1 MTVIRPNSISG
12 ITSLTAH
19 RGSIDFYA
27 HDGSAARFDNI
38 NSNVTSG
45 VSTFASLNITGDL
58 DVGGAL
64 TYEDVTNIDSVG
76 IITARA
82 GINISGGNLQVGGT
96 NVINSGRVLYNLEQI
111 KLADAKELVLG
122 SGNDLKIQHSGSH
135 SFISQEGVGALKIKG
150 DDIRFEDA
158 GGTEA
163 LRLDSAGRLLLG
175 TTTVGPSTADDLTI
189 ATTGNTGISIRSG
202 TSSSGNIF
210 FSDGTSGGDQTRGV
224 IQYDHAGNYMRV
236 YTDNA
241 ERVRITDA
249 GMVGI
254 NMTPSTTGN
263 STYMLQMYNAGSQ
276 CFMSLGQGSGNGPLN
291 GLVMGVSNAAHYITG
306 RENSPM
312 IFATN
317 DSERMRLDTS
327 GRLLLNSGTDVRIEL
342 GTTGS
347 TGTNNRN
354 HLRGDGA
361 NMKYNCCS
369 GGGHFFEANGGERMR
384 ISSNG
389 HVNIGDGY
397 IVSNSG
403 LHVGRSSGGT
413 AAGESVLAATLGN
426 DSTMVSALLT
436 VKNAGN
442 RGSAGHSS
450 GSPLA
455 KFEFNNGTAFEID
468 KNGYRTLPYQ
478 PCAMAYNA
486 QGQYMGGGSVAEFN
500 STRFNIGNMYNSS
513 NGRMTV
519 PVAGRYLVAYSG
531 LHDYIS
537 QSAVGFDV
545 RINGSNFNGGEA
557 YQESNDISNSQLSK
571 TLILSLSANDYV
583 DIYIRSSGTRVHQRY
598 GSFSMC
604 LLT

>member
-27 HDGSAARFDNI
+27 HDGSAATFNNI

-76 IITARA
+76 VITARN
-82 GINISGGNLQVGGT
+82 GIDVTGGSVGIGTNDPGSNKLQVQGSSAFYGNGGASAT
-96 NVINSGRVLYNLEQI
+96 WGDTSYL
-111 KLADAKELVLG
+111 
-122 SGNDLKIQHSGSH
+122 
-135 SFISQEGVGALKIKG
+135 GALSFDG
-150 DDIRFEDA
+150 SAQPVIRAASSKSLIFQVNQS
-158 GGTEA
+158 TEA
-163 LRLDSAGRLLLG
+163 LRITS
-175 TTTVGPSTADDLTI
+175 
-189 ATTGNTGISIRSG
+189 TGNIGINKTPTTYQFEVNGGSANTVASFESSDAISRILFKDNSG
-202 TSSSGNIF
+202 EAMVGAVGDALTFYTS
-210 FSDGTSGGDQTRGV
+210 T
-224 IQYDHAGNYMRV
+224 
-236 YTDNA
+236 NA
-241 ERVRITDA
+241 NERLRITDA

-254 NMTPSTTGN
+254 NMTPSTIGN

-306 RENSPM
+306 RENLPM
-312 IFATN
+312 IFSTN
-317 DSERMRLDTS
+317 DVQQMRLDAS
-327 GRLLLNSGTDVRIEL
+327 GRLLLDSGTDVRIEL

-442 RGSAGHSS
+442 RGAAGATG

-478 PCAMAYNA
+478 PSAMAYNA
-486 QGQYMGGGSVAEFN
+486 QGQFMNGGSVAQFN
-500 STRFNIGNMYNSS
+500 STRFNNGNMYNSS

-519 PVAGRYLVAYSG
+519 PVDGKYLVAYSG

-537 QSAVGFDV
+537 QAAVGFDI
-545 RINGSNFNGGEA
+545 RINGSVFNGGEA

-571 TLILSLSANDYV
+571 TLILHLSANDYV
-583 DIYIRSSGTRVHQRY
+583 DIYIRTSGTRVHQRY
-598 GSFSMC
+598 GSFSMT

>member
-1 MTVIRPNSISG
+1 MAKIKLNGDTSGYIEISAPAVSG
-12 ITSLTAH
+12 NNTLELGPGTKILT
-19 RGSIDFYA
+19 DL
-27 HDGSAARFDNI
+27 DN
-38 NSNVTSG
+38 TFTG
-45 VSTFASLNITGDL
+45 VSTFSNGI
-58 DVGGAL
+58 DV
-64 TYEDVTNIDSVG
+64 
-76 IITARA
+76 
-82 GINISGGNLQVGGT
+82 SGGNVLVGTTDATIYNNGDSDSEGIVLRNGEVIDVARKGDLQLTLNRQTNDGPHIGFFRSGSPKTYISTRNDAFCIDTGGLNERLRVT
-96 NVINSGRVLYNLEQI
+96 DVGRVLINATTDI
-111 KLADAKELVLG
+111 VNTSSAKLQVTHTGGAMLALG
-122 SGNDLKIQHSGSH
+122 RDDSAVSANNDLGKIAFFGNDGGSYEECARITCEADGSH
-135 SFISQEGVGALKIKG
+135 ASG
-150 DDIRFEDA
+150 DKP
-158 GGTEA
+158 
-163 LRLDSAGRLLLG
+163 GRLLFA
-175 TTTVGPSTADDLTI
+175 TTADG
-189 ATTGNTGISIRSG
+189 A
-202 TSSSGNIF
+202 SSP
-210 FSDGTSGGDQTRGV
+210 T
-224 IQYDHAGNYMRV
+224 
-236 YTDNA
+236 
-241 ERVRITDA
+241 ERLRIDSA

-254 NMTPSTTGN
+254 NMTPGTPGN

-276 CFMSLGQGSGNGPLN
+276 CFMSIGNGTSGNGPLN

-306 RENSPM
+306 RENLPL

-317 DSERMRLDTS
+317 DVQQMRLDAS
-327 GRLLLNSGTDVRIEL
+327 GRLLLDSGTDVRIEL

-413 AAGESVLAATLGN
+413 AAGESIIAATLGN

-442 RGSAGHSS
+442 RGTQGHAS

-486 QGQYMGGGSVAEFN
+486 QGQHMAGNAVAQFN

-519 PVAGRYLVAYSG
+519 PVDGRYLVAYSG
-531 LHDYIS
+531 LHDYVS
-537 QSAVGFDV
+537 QNAIGFDI
-545 RINGSNFNGGEA
+545 RINGSNFNGGEG
-557 YQESNDISNSQLSK
+557 YQECTSSSNSQLSK
-571 TLILSLSANDYV
+571 TLILNLSANDYV
-583 DIYIRSSGTRVHQRY
+583 QIFIRQSGTQVHQRY

-604 LLT
+604 LIT